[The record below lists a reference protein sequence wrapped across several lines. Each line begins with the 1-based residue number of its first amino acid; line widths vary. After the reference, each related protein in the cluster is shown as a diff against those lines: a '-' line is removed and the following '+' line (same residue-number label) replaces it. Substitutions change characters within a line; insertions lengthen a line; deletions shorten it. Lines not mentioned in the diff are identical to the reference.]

1 MLEMHHEAELLA
13 ARRDLR
19 VHGMEEIVVEQA
31 VEEPGVKTGVA
42 AAGAQVSE
50 ARHGYVHKCG
60 NPLSVVECQGKK
72 L

>member
-1 MLEMHHEAELLA
+1 
-13 ARRDLR
+13 
-19 VHGMEEIVVEQA
+19 MEEIVVEQA

-60 NPLSVVECQGKK
+60 NPLSVVECQGKR